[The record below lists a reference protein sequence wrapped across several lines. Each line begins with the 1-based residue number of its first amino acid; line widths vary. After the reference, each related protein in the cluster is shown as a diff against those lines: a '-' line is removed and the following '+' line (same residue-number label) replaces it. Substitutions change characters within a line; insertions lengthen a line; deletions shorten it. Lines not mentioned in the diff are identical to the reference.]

1 MISYHNRQVAHH
13 EIDHI
18 FQDLFPSPGM
28 PARPSQIGLRPKMLE
43 ATNHRNMP

>member
-18 FQDLFPSPGM
+18 FQDLFPSHGM
-28 PARPSQIGLRPKMLE
+28 TARPSIVAQLSRQKSKIFIM
-43 ATNHRNMP
+43 N